1 MITKNQQRI
10 IDSLVNEFEKM
21 NVPTSSNSGG
31 LVDWNSL
38 KSAKD
43 KWQQNLR
50 EIHLSN
56 DAMLELVL
64 RTIDEA
70 SAKIRESLG
79 HVFEIRTQNWKEVEH
94 GYIWKFMSV
103 QNTAYG
109 PIETEAFRVT
119 LDVTKSNQ
127 YSDCNNFYAQVLK
140 SIRFRTYAGNEY
152 RELIADTI
160 EQLFQ
165 HERVTNTIMKYV

>member
-1 MITKNQQRI
+1 
-10 IDSLVNEFEKM
+10 M
-21 NVPTSSNSGG
+21 NKPTSSNKAG
-31 LVDWNSL
+31 LVDWDKLNE
-38 KSAKD
+38 AKD

-56 DAMLELVL
+56 DAMLKLVL

-103 QNTAYG
+103 RNTAYG

-119 LDVTKSNQ
+119 LNVVKSDQ

-140 SIRFRTYAGNEY
+140 SIRFHTYAGNEH

-160 EQLFQ
+160 EELFQ
-165 HERVTNTIMKYV
+165 HERVINTIMKYV